1 MSLHDT
7 IAAVSTPYGKGG
19 IAVLRIS
26 GDKASDI
33 AEKVF
38 KPLSGKPLSM
48 REHGRAVYGNIYF
61 PPENPEEAPRQI
73 DDGMAVYFKAP
84 RSFTGEDTVEISCHG
99 GILVTQ
105 KVLFAL
111 QKAGARAAGPG
122 EFTKRAFING
132 KLKLSQAEALGNLL
146 DAENDEQIAVA
157 RAGMRGVLTEKT
169 KPVYESLRDVLAAV
183 FAHIDYPDEDLADL
197 SDDEMISTLNS
208 AVPELKN
215 IAGTY
220 RTGKAIT
227 QGISTVICGK
237 TNAGKSSVYNRIV
250 GRDAAIVTDIE
261 GTTRDILCEKVTMGK
276 VMLRLSDTAGLR
288 DSDDPV
294 EKIGINR
301 AYDALADAE
310 LVFAVFDGN
319 SEPDERDIN
328 FAAKIKGLNKIG
340 VAVINKTDM
349 GTFDY
354 SRVTNEFE
362 YSVQVSAKTGEG
374 FDKLSELVNDI
385 YIDKNLD
392 TGHDALLINA
402 RQYFAVSQAIGFA
415 RQAIEHINQNMPL
428 EICCADIE
436 NAMQSLGEIDGRAVS
451 EDIVQK
457 IFSSFC
463 VGK

>member
-26 GDKASDI
+26 GDMAADI
-33 AEKVF
+33 ADKVF
-38 KPLSGKPLSM
+38 KPLCRKPLSVT
-48 REHGRAVYGNIYF
+48 EHGKSVYGKIYF
-61 PPENPEEAPRQI
+61 PQENSEETSRQI
-73 DDGMAVYFKAP
+73 DDGMAVYFRAP
-84 RSFTGEDTVEISCHG
+84 HSFTGEDTVEISCHG

-105 KVLFAL
+105 KVLYAL

-157 RAGMRGVLTEKT
+157 RAGMNGVLTDKT
-169 KPVYESLRDVLAAV
+169 QPVYESLRDVLAAV

-197 SDDEMISTLNS
+197 TNDEMIMTLNNAIS
-208 AVPELKN
+208 ELKKM
-215 IAGTY
+215 ADTY

-227 QGISTVICGK
+227 QGIGTVICGK

-301 AYDALADAE
+301 AYDAISDAE

-319 SEPDERDIN
+319 AEPDRQDIN
-328 FAAKIKGLNKIG
+328 LAAKIIELNKVC
-340 VAVINKTDM
+340 VAVINKTDI
-349 GTFDY
+349 GIRDY
-354 SRVTNEFE
+354 SRITNEFE
-362 YSVQVSAKTGEG
+362 YSVKVSAKTGEG
-374 FDKLSELVNDI
+374 FDKLCELVNNI

-402 RQYFAVSQAIGFA
+402 RQYFAVSQAIEFA
-415 RQAIEHINQNMPL
+415 KQAIEHINQNMPL